1 MQTKQTQTNQPSRLW
16 PTLRWL
22 AILPAAWLC
31 YMAVLY
37 SWFFVMASGQ
47 VSWEFSQSMAG
58 LLCGLL
64 AVLSTALLAPRDR
77 LFVAKISWLVV
88 AIAASVYLRFR
99 FLPTV
104 LGGALG
110 LALVAWWMNPRRT
123 RRKTAR
129 IATAAGLVLL
139 ALAGVAYARYVDWP
153 ARPDDPHRHPG
164 RGLGADAPPVT
175 AFYYYNLGGLIDWQ
189 YLWRIDAPPD
199 AIAQI
204 VTALRLRPAVAVPDA
219 FWRMPPHYW
228 PRSLPPG
235 AAAWQSRWFT
245 ATERGAD
252 GLHYFLVHDP
262 ARNRAYVWVH
272 ENF

>member
-1 MQTKQTQTNQPSRLW
+1 MTHPSPLW

-22 AILPAAWLC
+22 AILPAAWLS
-31 YMAVLY
+31 YRAVLY
-37 SWFFVMASGQ
+37 FWHFALDFGPIP
-47 VSWEFSQSMAG
+47 WELAESMVA
-58 LLCGLL
+58 LLWGLL
-64 AVLSTALLAPRDR
+64 AVLSAALLAPRHR
-77 LFVAKISWLVV
+77 LFVAKVSWLVV
-88 AIAASVYLRFR
+88 AIAASVYLRFP

-104 LGGALG
+104 LGGAFS
-110 LALVAWWMNPRRT
+110 LALVTWWVNPRRT
-123 RRKTAR
+123 RRNTAR
-129 IATAAGLVLL
+129 VATAAGVVLF

-153 ARPDDPHRHPG
+153 ARPDDPHQHPAQ
-164 RGLGADAPPVT
+164 GLGADAPPVT
-175 AFYYYNLGGLIDWQ
+175 AFYHYTLGGQIDWQ

-204 VTALRLRPAVAVPDA
+204 VTDFRLRPAEAVPDA
-219 FWRMPPHYW
+219 FWHMPPHYW

-252 GLHYFLVHDP
+252 GQHYFLLHDP
-262 ARNRAYVWVH
+262 AQNRAYVWVH